1 MEYEKTIVET
11 KVYLEPEN
19 VNDNYQDY
27 LLSKL
32 RHSYEQSANES
43 IGIIKTVDEIDRV
56 KESHIMENSTFIVFT
71 LDVKIDRYMPKID
84 DFLNISITKLTSY
97 GIFYA
102 EKQIRILIPNTYL
115 PDYYALEKE
124 NSTFVLKNLKDGKC
138 YRNNDL
144 LLIKINE
151 IKFEKNGFS
160 CLACI
165 VEK

>member
-19 VNDNYQDY
+19 VNDNYEAY

-32 RHSYEQSANES
+32 RQNLEKSANES
-43 IGIIKTVDEIDRV
+43 IGIIKSIDAIENV
-56 KESHIMENSTFIVFT
+56 KDSRIMENSTFIIFT
-71 LDVKIDRYMPKID
+71 VEVKIERYMPNVND
-84 DFLNISITKLTSY
+84 VLNIFITKLTSY

-102 EKQIRILIPNTYL
+102 EEQIRILIPNTYM
-115 PDYYALEKE
+115 PEHYVLEKDN
-124 NSTFVLKNLKDGKC
+124 NSFVLKNTKNEMIYTDG
-138 YRNNDL
+138 DL
-144 LLIKINE
+144 LSIKINE

-160 CLACI
+160 CLAHI